1 MEYLATNVSPKRLI
15 INEISIIKSPF
26 PRFRNLKNAQNAP
39 KIFLKMH
46 QKNYKRHEFHL
57 FMLFFPVLGERL
69 NAVKNLHTD
78 LFLKDCCE

>member
-1 MEYLATNVSPKRLI
+1 
-15 INEISIIKSPF
+15 
-26 PRFRNLKNAQNAP
+26 
-39 KIFLKMH
+39 MH

-78 LFLKDCCE
+78 LFLKDFCE